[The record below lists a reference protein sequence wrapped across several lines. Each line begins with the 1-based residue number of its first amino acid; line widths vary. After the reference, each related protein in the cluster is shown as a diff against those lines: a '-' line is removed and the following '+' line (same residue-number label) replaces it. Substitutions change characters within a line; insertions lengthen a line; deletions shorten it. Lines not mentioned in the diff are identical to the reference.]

1 MIERTNPDLL
11 LVFDECGV
19 TGHPD
24 HVRATEAALDAAR
37 SAHLP
42 VVAWGLPEDVAV
54 VLNLKFGTTFCGR
67 TPPELDFRLSV
78 DRVTQQRAIACHAS
92 QASDNAVLWRRLEL
106 LGDAEWL
113 RSGNDHGA

>member
-1 MIERTNPDLL
+1 MQGDRGASAPSVGADLVTERATVGSTEPAQRPGCRLGGGRYATRSRVRSPGLEPLREDVAAMIERTNPDLL

-42 VVAWGLPEDVAV
+42 VVA
-54 VLNLKFGTTFCGR
+54 
-67 TPPELDFRLSV
+67 
-78 DRVTQQRAIACHAS
+78 
-92 QASDNAVLWRRLEL
+92 
-106 LGDAEWL
+106 
-113 RSGNDHGA
+113 

>member
-42 VVAWGLPEDVAV
+42 VVA
-54 VLNLKFGTTFCGR
+54 
-67 TPPELDFRLSV
+67 
-78 DRVTQQRAIACHAS
+78 
-92 QASDNAVLWRRLEL
+92 
-106 LGDAEWL
+106 
-113 RSGNDHGA
+113 